1 MRPILPKNSFSISW
15 RWLVAILLFLMAL
28 TGFLMGVSLSERPQ
42 VVSSDILTKAYYSL
56 GLFVVGGLDLGTPN
70 GGPALGRALL
80 WIAYFGSPILAASA
94 LIDAIL
100 RVLTPHK
107 WRLHRIKN
115 HIVIVGSGE
124 LTITYLKALRD
135 VDKNVPVVII
145 DNQIDK
151 LREHELR
158 VQFSAKVIIGDITHS
173 YFINRLNLAK
183 ARKVLM
189 FADDNFQSYDAA
201 NKILKRFP
209 NLKNKTIIH
218 CDSIRFMRSMNGS
231 KVAKNCV
238 TFNSY
243 QLAAIG
249 LTNGTLLNHLHKTK
263 PKDVIV
269 MAGFGLFGQTVL
281 EELSQY
287 AKKEIDTIA
296 IIDKDARRRVLVVD
310 EQLKLSAFSKRE
322 VFEGN
327 ITHPEIWDK
336 LYQNIDLSISEP
348 IIILGTGSAEENLRA
363 ALWLKEKYP
372 NALIIARSHQPSQF
386 AQEIGQ
392 QNGIHS
398 VSITQLV
405 KENFPKD
412 WLIS

>member
-1 MRPILPKNSFSISW
+1 MNISW
-15 RWLVAILLFLMAL
+15 RWLAATLFFSMAL
-28 TGFLMGVSLSERPQ
+28 SGLMMGVSLSERPS
-42 VVSSDILTKAYYSL
+42 VHSADILTKAYYSL
-56 GLFVVGGLDLGTPN
+56 GLFVVGGLDLGTPI
-70 GGPALGRALL
+70 GGPLIGRIFL

-94 LIDAIL
+94 LIEAIL
-100 RVLTPHK
+100 SVLTPHK
-107 WRLHRIKN
+107 WRFHRIKN
-115 HIVIVGSGE
+115 HIIIVGSGE

-135 VDKNVPVVII
+135 VDKKVPVIII
-145 DNQIDK
+145 DNRINK

-158 VQFSAKVIIGDITHS
+158 AQFSAKVIIGDIRHS

-189 FADDNFQSYDAA
+189 LTEDNFQSYDAA

-209 NLKNKTIIH
+209 NLKNKIIIH

-231 KVAKNCV
+231 QVAQDCI

-249 LTNGTLLNHLHKTK
+249 LTNGQLIQHLYKTK
-263 PKDVIV
+263 PKDVVV

-296 IIDKDARRRVLVVD
+296 IIDKDAHRRVLVVD
-310 EQLKLSAFSKRE
+310 EQLKLTDFAKRE
-322 VFEGN
+322 ILEGN
-327 ITHPEIWDK
+327 ISHPEIWDK
-336 LYQNIDLSISEP
+336 LRQNVDLNHSEP

-386 AQEIGQ
+386 AKEIGQ
-392 QNGIHS
+392 QYGINS

-405 KENFPKD
+405 KQNFPKD
-412 WLIS
+412 WLVS

>member
-1 MRPILPKNSFSISW
+1 VESVLSLGAINISW
-15 RWLVAILLFLMAL
+15 RWLAAVIFFSMSLSGL
-28 TGFLMGVSLSERPQ
+28 LMGVSLSERPS
-42 VVSSDILTKAYYSL
+42 VYSAEILTKVYYSL
-56 GLFVVGGLDLGTPN
+56 GLFVVGGLDLGTPQ
-70 GGPALGRALL
+70 GGPVLGRTFL

-94 LIDAIL
+94 LIEAIL

-115 HIVIVGSGE
+115 HIVIAGSGE

-135 VDKNVPVVII
+135 VDKKVSVVII

-173 YFINRLNLAK
+173 YFINRLNLTK

-189 FADDNFQSYDAA
+189 FTEDNFQSYDAA

-209 NLKNKTIIH
+209 NLKNKIIIH
-218 CDSIRFMRSMNGS
+218 CNSIRFMRSMNGS
-231 KVAKNCV
+231 QVANDCI

-249 LTNGTLLNHLHKTK
+249 LTNGQLIKHLYKTK
-263 PKDVIV
+263 PKDVVV
-269 MAGFGLFGQTVL
+269 MAGFGLFGQAVL

-296 IIDKDARRRVLVVD
+296 IIDKDAHRRVLVVD
-310 EQLKLSAFSKRE
+310 EQLKLTDFAKR
-322 VFEGN
+322 VILEGN
-327 ITHPEIWDK
+327 ISHPEIWNK
-336 LYQNIDLSISEP
+336 LCQDVDLESSEP

-363 ALWLKEKYP
+363 ALWLKDKYP

-392 QNGIHS
+392 QYNINS

-405 KENFPKD
+405 KENFPED
-412 WLIS
+412 WLKS

>member
-1 MRPILPKNSFSISW
+1 MRSILPKNSFSIGW
-15 RWLVAILLFLMAL
+15 RWLVAILFFLMAL
-28 TGFLMGVSLSERPQ
+28 AGLTMGVSLSERPS
-42 VVSSDILTKAYYSL
+42 VVSADILTKAYYSL
-56 GLFVVGGLDLGTPN
+56 GLFVVGGLDLGTPI
-70 GGPALGRALL
+70 GGPAIGRAFL

-100 RVLTPHK
+100 RVLTPHE

-209 NLKNKTIIH
+209 NLKNRTIIH

-231 KVAKNCV
+231 KVAEDCV

-263 PKDVIV
+263 PKDVV
-269 MAGFGLFGQTVL
+269 VVAGFGLFGQTVL

-287 AKKEIDTIA
+287 AKKEIDTVA

-327 ITHPEIWDK
+327 ITHPEIWEK
-336 LYQNIDLSISEP
+336 LYQNIDLTVSEP
-348 IIILGTGSAEENLRA
+348 L
-363 ALWLKEKYP
+363 
-372 NALIIARSHQPSQF
+372 F
-386 AQEIGQ
+386 
-392 QNGIHS
+392 
-398 VSITQLV
+398 
-405 KENFPKD
+405 
-412 WLIS
+412 

>member
-1 MRPILPKNSFSISW
+1 VETILSISAINLSW
-15 RWLVAILLFLMAL
+15 RWLAAVILFSMAL
-28 TGFLMGVSLSERPQ
+28 SGLLMGVSLSERP
-42 VVSSDILTKAYYSL
+42 SAYSADILTKVYYSL
-56 GLFVVGGLDLGTPN
+56 GLFVVGGLDLGTPQ
-70 GGPALGRALL
+70 GGSVLGRTLL
-80 WIAYFGSPILAASA
+80 WIAYFCSPILAASA
-94 LIDAIL
+94 LIEAIL
-100 RVLTPHK
+100 KVLTPHK

-115 HIVIVGSGE
+115 HIIIAGSGE

-135 VDKNVPVVII
+135 VDKKVSVVII

-173 YFINRLNLAK
+173 YFINRLNLTK

-189 FADDNFQSYDAA
+189 FTEDNFQSYDAA

-209 NLKNKTIIH
+209 NLKNKIIIH
-218 CDSIRFMRSMNGS
+218 CNSIRFMRSMNGS
-231 KVAKNCV
+231 QVAKDCI

-249 LTNGTLLNHLHKTK
+249 LTNGQLIKHLYKTK
-263 PKDVIV
+263 PKDVVV

-296 IIDKDARRRVLVVD
+296 IIDKDAHRRVLVVD
-310 EQLKLSAFSKRE
+310 EQLKLTDFAKRE
-322 VFEGN
+322 ILEGN
-327 ITHPEIWDK
+327 ISHPEIWNK
-336 LYQNIDLSISEP
+336 LCKNVDLESSEP

-363 ALWLKEKYP
+363 ALWLKDKYP

-392 QNGIHS
+392 QYNINS
-398 VSITQLV
+398 ISITQLV
-405 KENFPKD
+405 KDNFPED
-412 WLIS
+412 WLTS